1 MTVDPSADT
10 TKMSDCSSTPAVVAS
25 RDPSGDQSGQRKV
38 SVNVDSRRAS
48 DPSGSTTCNV
58 NVAELW
64 KAMTPPFGAQAG
76 SMPSSDG
83 SVIWIAPDRPSR
95 ATMMLVPA
103 PTSAAKAMRVLSGD
117 QERLLGWFSDSS
129 RTLSVIP
136 SARTS
141 RSCAV
146 RIDHDEAPRS
156 AVARA
161 VPEGEVQPVPRPG
174 RAHRLPARD
183 EHITLGPVGQTDD
196 DALRGIDGDQP
207 RAGQPERW
215 RRPRGARRCR

>member
-1 MTVDPSADT
+1 MIRPETSVGEYSSLASWETFVTVDPSADT

-25 RDPSGDQSGQRKV
+25 RDPSGDQSGQKKV

-103 PTSAAKAMRVLSGD
+103 PTSAAKAMRVLSGRPR
-117 QERLLGWFSDSS
+117 QIARLVQRLLAD
-129 RTLSVIP
+129 L
-136 SARTS
+136 
-141 RSCAV
+141 
-146 RIDHDEAPRS
+146 E
-156 AVARA
+156 
-161 VPEGEVQPVPRPG
+161 
-174 RAHRLPARD
+174 RD
-183 EHITLGPVGQTDD
+183 PFREDLAIL
-196 DALRGIDGDQP
+196 
-207 RAGQPERW
+207 
-215 RRPRGARRCR
+215 RRPDRQR